1 MPGLSQLKQ
10 FNKDILSLG
19 DELTLRAN
27 RSEQPVKV
35 DIPKSIKDVNDSE
48 DFVLGMPEVEADVV
62 ETPIDDDL
70 SDLTGIISSD
80 KSDKKEQSPSQP
92 AFQAPD
98 LSSILS
104 PIDSPSVEETQDIP
118 DLSQFMEPEEVVPE
132 EPAEPEEVSI
142 ADMGLDALLSG
153 SGFDGS
159 DGSEIQEESES
170 EEEPAED
177 FINDGNEQK
186 VSELEDDIHN
196 LEKKEESEEKQKI
209 SGDALSLDEIGL
221 DNDDLDDVDEISE
234 ADEIEDAE
242 EPAEIEEHESLKEQE
257 KPEIDG
263 LDSFEEE
270 SEDLKDENKDENKN
284 ESDSEISDLDDI
296 PDFEEPES
304 INETDSA
311 DNSQETN
318 SDTSVDDNFDLP
330 DDLGDFNIPDAP
342 DNFENTDDST
352 ASGLEDENGIPQGLF
367 NIDDLD
373 STDDDKS
380 NEPIDDEKNVSEDSS
395 NNDDFNLDDIPDF
408 TENVESESSTEN
420 IDGNSNKSDN
430 LDDLGDLGDFN
441 LDNIGSASVKNEG
454 NSDSNGLAT
463 PDLEIPDFD
472 DETNLDSGE
481 SGDGLESTEPLEVFD
496 TTGMEDVDFGIPETD
511 SKLSDSETDFEL
523 GKEDEFPMEG
533 SDFEIPGFSD
543 VSTAKEEKK
552 STVLKSSKD
561 KEKKENDKKLEE
573 LPPNTLTDE
582 QYKTF
587 LKNLNDYPLNV
598 RLAFEDLIV
607 KDEFTDDAEFE
618 IIEKILNKAPTRQV
632 ASLLEKML
640 DITIPVPRD
649 FEHRTAAEYEAYKKS
664 LQYQLRNKII
674 PGILIG
680 ILLILVGIALFSF
693 SKNCI
698 YTPIKANSLYKQGY
712 VLLQSDEYTQ
722 SEMKFNEA
730 VKYRLSKKWF
740 FNYARGYREHKQ
752 YQRSE
757 KMYSNILKAFN
768 HDKTA
773 GLEYAKMEMDDL
785 SNYEKAEEILRR
797 EVLDY
802 HINDKDGIL
811 MLGDNY
817 LEWGTEKDNEK
828 MELAREQYATLIQ
841 LYKPNNLYL
850 SRMMRYFIRTNNL
863 REVLQVE
870 SNFQKDDSLS
880 SEDWTELS
888 GFLFD
893 KYYGELAP
901 SDEYLRYEIDG
912 LRRKLM
918 TAVRTNPKNPTALYN
933 LSKYFIKTDEND
945 RIESTLQ
952 NAIDMY
958 NKADKLKPRDIYK
971 YIDSF
976 KLLGENY
983 VKKQDYLKAQEQY
996 TEGLSLY
1003 NIEKDNAGFKGSKDV
1018 GELYSDLADI
1028 NYFIS
1033 GNYDDAF
1040 DNYTNAIELNY
1051 DNPSIRYR
1059 IGYMQYKN
1067 KNYSEALG
1075 SFMKAGEGN
1084 IKEKNLMLSMANTLT
1099 QRNDYYASE
1108 GYYGKLIDYLDE
1120 EIASKGIVFPQVNK
1134 DDYDLVQTYL
1144 HAANN
1149 YGVTLY
1155 RLAKRTGNSGLN
1167 AEAVV
1172 QLSQSVRAWDALTRN
1187 QETMVRLEGSN
1198 LAAENIKYIS
1208 NPVSSFEPTIYTEI
1222 PKVLKKSENINN
1234 Q

>member
-19 DELTLRAN
+19 DEITLRAS
-27 RSEQPVKV
+27 RSEQVVKV
-35 DIPKSIKDVNDSE
+35 DIPKTIKDVNDSE
-48 DFVLGMPEVEADVV
+48 DFVLGMPEVEATVD

-70 SDLTGIISSD
+70 SDLTGIINPD
-80 KSDKKEQSPSQP
+80 KQEKKETTQAAPTF
-92 AFQAPD
+92 AAPD

-104 PIDSPSVEETQDIP
+104 PIETPASVDTQDIP
-118 DLSQFMEPEEVVPE
+118 DLSQFMEPEEVVEEEPE
-132 EPAEPEEVSI
+132 EEKEVSI

-159 DGSEIQEESES
+159 DGSEI
-170 EEEPAED
+170 EEEIENEEKSDEPEED
-177 FINDGNEQK
+177 FLNDANDK
-186 VSELEDDIHN
+186 KISELEKDVEQSEIEPKG
-196 LEKKEESEEKQKI
+196 EKV

-221 DNDDLDDVDEISE
+221 GDE
-234 ADEIEDAE
+234 
-242 EPAEIEEHESLKEQE
+242 L
-257 KPEIDG
+257 
-263 LDSFEEE
+263 
-270 SEDLKDENKDENKN
+270 
-284 ESDSEISDLDDI
+284 
-296 PDFEEPES
+296 PES
-304 INETDSA
+304 IEPIQSEEPNQNEDVA
-311 DNSQETN
+311 D
-318 SDTSVDDNFDLP
+318 
-330 DDLGDFNIPDAP
+330 
-342 DNFENTDDST
+342 
-352 ASGLEDENGIPQGLF
+352 
-367 NIDDLD
+367 IDDLD
-373 STDDDKS
+373 S
-380 NEPIDDEKNVSEDSS
+380 
-395 NNDDFNLDDIPDF
+395 LDDIPEDLTSSDVQDEPLEQVEDIPDISDSPDF
-408 TENVESESSTEN
+408 SELNDVTESEQNQDIPKENSIPAEDVEDFDLPDIDESLENSEVEPVESFESEDEKPEEISEENGIPDNLFDMNDLDLPADDIPQENNEEKLDESEVTFKGDDFSLDEIPDFEQINDEPTSTVDESEN
-420 IDGNSNKSDN
+420 IEGNDN
-430 LDDLGDLGDFN
+430 LDDLSDFD
-441 LDNIGSASVKNEG
+441 LDNIGSAAAKTDDAESIDDFG
-454 NSDSNGLAT
+454 STDDLAT
-463 PDLEIPDFD
+463 PDLDIPDIS
-472 DETNLDSGE
+472 DEENIDEVKEEE
-481 SGDGLESTEPLEVFD
+481 SDEPLEVFD
-496 TTGMEDVDFGIPETD
+496 TTGMDDIDFGIPETD
-511 SKLSDSETDFEL
+511 SKLTSSDADFEL
-523 GKEDEFPMEG
+523 GNKNEFPMEG

-552 STVLKSSKD
+552 NVGLKTSKD
-561 KEKKENDKKLEE
+561 GKNEKKRDPIEE

-587 LKNLNDYPLNV
+587 LKNLNEYPLNV

-632 ASLLEKML
+632 AALLEKML

-649 FEHRTAAEYEAYKKS
+649 FEHRTAAEYELYKKS

-674 PGILIG
+674 PG
-680 ILLILVGIALFSF
+680 LLVGVLLLLVGIGLFNF

-698 YTPIKANSLYKQGY
+698 YTPLKANSLYKQGY
-712 VLLQSDEYTQ
+712 VLLQADEYTQ

-730 VKYRLSKKWF
+730 VKYKLSKKWF
-740 FNYARGYREHKQ
+740 FNYARAYREHKQ

-757 KMYSNILKAFN
+757 KMYTNILRAFN

-773 GLEYAKMEMDDL
+773 GLEYAKMEIDDL
-785 SNYEKAEEILRR
+785 SNYERAEEILKR

-817 LEWGTEKDNEK
+817 LEWGTEKDSEK
-828 MELAREQYATLIQ
+828 LELAREQYATLIQ

-870 SNFQKDDSLS
+870 QNFQKDESLS

-888 GFLFD
+888 GYLLD
-893 KYYGELAP
+893 KYYGELSP

-912 LRRKLM
+912 LRKKLI
-918 TAVRTNPKNPTALYN
+918 TAVRTNPNNPIALYN
-933 LSKYFIKTDEND
+933 LSRYFIKTNEND

-952 NAIDMY
+952 NAISMF
-958 NKADKLKPRDIYK
+958 NKARTLKTRDIYK

-976 KLLGENY
+976 RLLGENY
-983 VKKQDYLKAQEQY
+983 ISKEDYLKAQEQY
-996 TEGLSLY
+996 TEGLTLY
-1003 NIEKDNAGFKGSKDV
+1003 NVEKENAGFSGSKDI
-1018 GELYSDLADI
+1018 GRLYADLADI

-1040 DNYTNAIELNY
+1040 DNYTSAIELNY

-1059 IGYMQYKN
+1059 IGYMQYRN
-1067 KNYSEALG
+1067 KNYAEALG

-1120 EIASKGIVFPQVNK
+1120 EIADKGIVFPQVNK
-1134 DDYDLVQTYL
+1134 EDYDLVETYL

-1167 AEAVV
+1167 ANAIV

-1234 Q
+1234 QQD